1 MPKRLHIRTYG
12 CQMNIY
18 DSTRMADAL
27 AADGYRLCESAE
39 EADIV
44 VVNTCHIREKAAE
57 KTFSEL
63 GRLRQ
68 LKEKKAR
75 AGEAMLLAVSGCV
88 AQAEGREI
96 ARRAPYVDL
105 VVGPQAYHRLPAMV
119 AEAASTKTHTTLV
132 DTEFPA
138 ESKFE
143 HLPRARGPAAA
154 SAFLT
159 VQEGCDKF
167 CAFCV
172 VPYTRGAEFS
182 RDASAVLAEARDL
195 IARGVAE
202 ITLLGQ
208 NVNAYHGRGPDGKSW
223 SLARLI
229 GALAEFDGVARI
241 RYTTSHPN
249 DMSDDLYAAHR
260 DCPKLMPYLHLPIQS
275 GSDKVLKAM
284 NRGYSAGE
292 YLTAVERLRASRVEM
307 ALSGDFIVGFP
318 GESEADFEAT
328 LALVR
333 QVGYAQ
339 AYSFKY
345 SPRPGTPAAE
355 AALQVPEA
363 EKAAR
368 LQELQSV
375 LNAQQLA
382 FNQASQGQVM
392 AVLFDRPGRAP
403 GQLVGRS
410 PFMQAVHVEAGV
422 EWMGRIARVRISRGL
437 ANSLAGTLVD
447 ADKEVAA

>member
-12 CQMNIY
+12 CQMNVY
-18 DSTRMADAL
+18 DSSRMADAL
-27 AADGYRLCESAE
+27 AAHGYGLSETAE
-39 EADIV
+39 AADIV

-63 GRLRQ
+63 GRLRR
-68 LKEKKAR
+68 LKEKRAR
-75 AGEAMLLAVSGCV
+75 AGEAMLLAVTGCV
-88 AQAEGREI
+88 AQAEGQEI

-119 AEAASTKTHTTLV
+119 AEAAGAVTQRTLV
-132 DTEFPA
+132 DTDFPA

-143 HLPRARGPAAA
+143 HLPRAQGPAAA

-172 VPYTRGAEFS
+172 VPYTRGAEYS
-182 RDASAVLAEARDL
+182 RDAGAVLAEARDL

-229 GALAEFDGVARI
+229 GALAELDGLERI

-284 NRGYSAGE
+284 NRGYSAGD
-292 YLTAVERLRASRVEM
+292 YLSAVERLRAARADI

-318 GESEADFEAT
+318 GEDEADFEAT

-355 AALQVPEA
+355 AANQVPEA

-368 LQELQSV
+368 LQELQGV

-382 FNQASQGQVM
+382 FNQASVGKRM
-392 AVLFDRPGRAP
+392 AVLFDRPGRTP

-410 PFMQAVHVEAGV
+410 PYMQAVHVEAGA
-422 EWMGRIARVRISRGL
+422 EWIGRIARARISRGL
-437 ANSLAGTLVD
+437 ANSLAGTLSD
-447 ADKEVAA
+447 AAREAAA